1 MHPPACFRVAHSKYA
16 VFRSIL
22 AAIQIRG
29 KESTMDNTLKNA
41 RKLAFHAVVV
51 LALGM
56 ISGFIWGNTMA
67 DPDATLTRA
76 AAWRLAHI
84 EGFANGVLMLV
95 VALSY
100 TLLQPSLKAERLI
113 RYGMIIVGYSN
124 ILASMYGGIFDA
136 RGTMPTADS
145 AMHDLVVFYAF
156 MPGVIAIFF
165 VLGAMA
171 SALRN
176 PA

>member
-1 MHPPACFRVAHSKYA
+1 MDDTLSK
-16 VFRSIL
+16 
-22 AAIQIRG
+22 
-29 KESTMDNTLKNA
+29 A
-41 RKLAFHAVVV
+41 RQLAFHAVVV

-56 ISGFIWGNTMA
+56 ISGFIWGNVMA
-67 DPDATLTRA
+67 DPEASLTRA

-100 TLLQPSLKAERLI
+100 TLLQPNHKSERLI

-124 ILASMYGGIFDA
+124 ILASMYGGIFDG

-145 AMHDLVVFYAF
+145 TLHDLVVFYAF
-156 MPGVIAIFF
+156 IPGVIAIFV
-165 VLGAMA
+165 VLAAMA
-171 SALRN
+171 SSLRN
-176 PA
+176 PTRQ